1 MKKCLFFAAA
11 FFIFSLS
18 SVWAQEKGVD
28 PQNERIR
35 DQSNDRTPGRN
46 GVNQTVGSGRGIN
59 FGGGRAESR
68 PVLPNPYRLSA
79 RRDNLLLTLEELLRE
94 RNMIVDAAASKPE
107 QGLVISEPLTF
118 VKGAVVSQSELG
130 RYANLPPVTTR
141 GWTRGRMNY
150 IVELEPVDSL
160 ITNVSI
166 NVVIEGRTDGLSGGE
181 WVKLESN
188 GVAEQDLLAALV
200 EKVTGSLPTK

>member
-1 MKKCLFFAAA
+1 MKKSLFFAAVI
-11 FFIFSLS
+11 FFLS
-18 SVWAQEKGVD
+18 SASVWAQEKGVD

-35 DQSNDRTPGRN
+35 DQSNDRAPTQN
-46 GVNQTVGSGRGIN
+46 GVNQSVGAGRGIN

-68 PVLPNPYRLSA
+68 PILPNPYRLTA
-79 RRDNLLLTLEELLRE
+79 RRDNLLLTLDELLRA
-94 RNMIVDAAASKPE
+94 RGMIVDAAASRPE

-118 VKGAVVSQSELG
+118 AKGAVVSQSELA
-130 RYANLPPVTTR
+130 RFANLPPVTTR

-150 IVELEPVDSL
+150 IVELEPVDSS

-166 NVVIEGRTDGLSGGE
+166 NVIIEGRTDGLTGGE